1 MNALFSQMVGAARL
15 DGDTYETVEAR
26 SQDSRRAL
34 CVVLLASVAAAIGSG
49 VTDLASILGITV
61 AALLTWMLWVFL
73 TYIVGTRLLSVPETR
88 TSFGELFRTTG
99 FSASPGILR
108 ALGVVP
114 VIGWPIFMASTV
126 WMLFAFVVAVRH
138 ALDFS
143 SSRRA
148 FAVCLLTWLI
158 HGVVFFA
165 FVLTAI

>member
-1 MNALFSQMVGAARL
+1 MKGLVGQMIGAARL
-15 DGDTYETVEAR
+15 DGNTYERVEAR
-26 SQDSRRAL
+26 SQDNRRAL
-34 CVVLLASVAAAIGSG
+34 YVVLLASVAAAIGSG
-49 VTDLASILGITV
+49 VTDIASIFGITL

-73 TYIVGTRLLSVPETR
+73 TYVVGTRLLASSETH
-88 TSFGELFRTTG
+88 TTFGELLRTTG

-108 ALGVVP
+108 ALGAVP
-114 VIGWPIFMASTV
+114 VIGWPIFMAATI

-143 SSRRA
+143 SSPRA
-148 FAVCLLTWLI
+148 FAVCLLAWLI